1 MSLIIDYR
9 ETELIECLQRR
20 GVPHRVEPLPVGDI
34 WIGVPEQKEQKE
46 QKDQEQEQQEQ
57 QEQEEQQEQKGTGGL
72 VIERK
77 RITDF
82 EASFLDGR
90 YREQRGRILSFCQPL
105 GAQPVYLLEGAW
117 TTLTGRIT
125 KKAMIKLL
133 NRLTLRYQLPL
144 LHTHSVEETA
154 EWVECLL
161 EQWLEDP
168 TALKRTQ
175 ELVKVSD
182 GLHVQKKQNAA
193 DPKAFLMACLA
204 QCSGVSVRAAESLV
218 GAYATLTQIMALTAK
233 QLEDHR
239 VAGGNRRLGPAV
251 AKRLWGLLHASE

>member
-1 MSLIIDYR
+1 MTLIIDYR
-9 ETELIECLQRR
+9 ETELIHCLERR
-20 GVPHRVEPLPVGDI
+20 GVSHRVESLPVGDI
-34 WIGVPEQKEQKE
+34 WIGVHFDQKEQKQE
-46 QKDQEQEQQEQ
+46 QDQEQE
-57 QEQEEQQEQKGTGGL
+57 KKRKGGL

-90 YREQRGRILSFCQPL
+90 YREQRGRILSFCHSL
-105 GAQPVYLLEGAW
+105 DAQPVYLLEGAW
-117 TTLTGRIT
+117 TSLTGRIT

-154 EWVECLL
+154 EWIECML

-182 GLHVQKKQNAA
+182 GLHVQKKQNAS
-193 DPKAFLMACLA
+193 DPRAFLMACLA
-204 QCSGVSVRAAESLV
+204 QCNGVSIHMAESLV
-218 GAYATLTQIMALTAK
+218 TTYPTLTLIMALTAK
-233 QLEDHR
+233 QLEEHR
-239 VAGGNRRLGPAV
+239 VGARRLGPAV
-251 AKRLWGLLHASE
+251 AKRLWGLLHAE

>member
-1 MSLIIDYR
+1 MSLLVDYR
-9 ETELIECLQRR
+9 EVELIECLQRK
-20 GVPHRVEPLPVGDI
+20 GVPHQVEPLPVGDI
-34 WIGVPEQKEQKE
+34 WIGVPYSIAAIPMGDSLLGLPIANEHKDQTEHKEQA
-46 QKDQEQEQQEQ
+46 
-57 QEQEEQQEQKGTGGL
+57 GL
-72 VIERK
+72 IVERK
-77 RITDF
+77 RVTDF

-90 YREQRGRILSFCQPL
+90 YREQRGRILSFCQTL

-117 TTLTGRIT
+117 SSLTGRIT

-133 NRLTLRYQLPL
+133 NRLTFRYQLPL

-154 EWVECLL
+154 EWIECLV
-161 EQWLEDP
+161 EQWQEDP

-182 GLHVQKKQNAA
+182 GIHVQKKQNAA
-193 DPKAFLMACLA
+193 DPRAFLMACLA

-218 GAYATLTQIMALTAK
+218 RAYPTLTQVMALTAK
-233 QLEDHR
+233 ELEDHR
-239 VAGGNRRLGPAV
+239 VGNRRLGPAV

>member
-1 MSLIIDYR
+1 MSLLVDYR

-34 WIGVPEQKEQKE
+34 WIGVPLEPKEPND
-46 QKDQEQEQQEQ
+46 QKDQKESI
-57 QEQEEQQEQKGTGGL
+57 GV

-105 GAQPVYLLEGAW
+105 GAQPIYLLEGAW

-133 NRLTLRYQLPL
+133 NRLTLRYQFPL

-161 EQWLEDP
+161 EQWTEDP

-182 GLHVQKKQNAA
+182 GLHVHKKQNAA

-204 QCSGVSVRAAESLV
+204 QCSGISIKAAESLV
-218 GAYATLTQIMALTAK
+218 GAYPTLTQIMSLTARE
-233 QLEDHR
+233 LEDHR